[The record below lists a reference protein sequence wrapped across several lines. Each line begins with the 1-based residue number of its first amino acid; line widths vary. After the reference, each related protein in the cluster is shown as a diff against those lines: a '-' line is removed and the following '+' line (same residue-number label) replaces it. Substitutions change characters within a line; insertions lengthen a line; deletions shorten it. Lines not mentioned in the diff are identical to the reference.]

1 MLAHVYWLGGGP
13 GAGKSTIA
21 RRLATDHGLRL
32 YDTDRAM
39 PDHAR
44 RGTPQDSPE
53 LARFAAMDMDE
64 RWLNRSPQTMLDTF
78 HWFRGEGF
86 PLIVEDLH
94 ALPPGPPVV
103 AEGFRL
109 LPHLVRPIAA
119 PGHAVWL
126 LPSAEFREAAFA
138 RRGSTWKIP
147 GRTSDPPR
155 ARRNLLERDRMFDE
169 RIRAE
174 AERLGL
180 PVIEVTTAVSE
191 AELTALVAE
200 NFGLTGCAG
209 SA

>member
-1 MLAHVYWLGGGP
+1 MLTHVYWIGGSP

-21 RRLATDHGLRL
+21 RRLTAGCGLHL
-32 YDTDRAM
+32 YDTDEAM
-39 PDHAR
+39 ADHAR
-44 RGTPQDSPE
+44 RSTPEDSPE

-64 RWLNRSPQTMLDTF
+64 RWLDRSPQTMLDTF

-86 PLIVEDLH
+86 PLIVEDLR
-94 ALPPGPPVV
+94 ALPPVPPVV

-109 LPHLVRPIAA
+109 LPHLVRPVAA
-119 PGHAVWL
+119 PGRAVWL
-126 LPSAEFREAAFA
+126 LPSADFREAAFA

-174 AERLGL
+174 VERLGL
-180 PVIEVTTAVSE
+180 PAIEVTTGVTE
-191 AELTALVAE
+191 AGLTARVAE
-200 NFGLTGCAG
+200 IFGLTGCAG
-209 SA
+209 SP